1 MLVIRE
7 WDQQMGPGN
16 CICVRPWQVFSSM
29 NLRKAEWG
37 RECIWG
43 LHVMPV
49 LQADQGW
56 LWGSDSL
63 VRKSLGRGWV
73 ELVVFYLGF
82 RSVWGI
88 KF

>member
-1 MLVIRE
+1 
-7 WDQQMGPGN
+7 
-16 CICVRPWQVFSSM
+16 
-29 NLRKAEWG
+29 
-37 RECIWG
+37 
-43 LHVMPV
+43 MPV

-73 ELVVFYLGF
+73 ELVVFNLGF

-88 KF
+88 KC